1 MKEQLIEQLTAALQ
15 TEDIMSVRDTVR
27 GIRNQWKSETV
38 KERQLQLEAFK
49 TSEPEEGSEFI
60 YHPHESEGQFQELC
74 KQYEDRIEEAGK
86 VLAAERQKNYDAKL
100 IVLTDFQKLIQEEE
114 NVGKAFVWH
123 KELRERWDAI
133 GDVPGDK
140 YHEIQEN
147 WQRLNHAFF
156 YNINIYKELQA
167 HDLKVNQKAKE
178 QLIEEAKSLETI
190 ESINELEVM
199 VKRLQREF
207 VNVGPTPQE
216 TYKETGDNFFA
227 ILREAQIRIQA
238 HYDAIQKEAD
248 TNLQAKQVLID
259 KTKEIL
265 NMDFTQPNAWNK
277 WTDEIIKLQDDWK
290 NIGWTRKKDNEETW
304 LEFRGLCD
312 AFFEK
317 RKSYFDERRSVQR
330 DNQKKKEEI
339 IAKAKA
345 IAESSDWKKT
355 TEELKKLQEQW
366 KAVGNAE
373 PKDENKLWQRFR
385 AACDHFFNRKKEH
398 FAGMSGQQEE
408 NLRLKT
414 TLLEE
419 LEAYALTG
427 NKGADLG
434 FLKNFSERWK
444 GVGHVPKENI
454 NDISTRY
461 NACLD
466 RLYGGINANR
476 QEKNIS
482 QYKSRVEN
490 LKTQGGGNVMRRE
503 RSLLQDKV
511 DRLNLQIKQY
521 ENNMG
526 IFTGKGAEALRKE
539 IEKKIK
545 SCQLEISEIKDK
557 MKLLNDEAGQ

>member
-15 TEDIMSVRDTVR
+15 SEDIMSVRDAVR

-49 TSEPEEGSEFI
+49 ASEPEQAIEFI
-60 YHPHESEGQFQELC
+60 YVPHEKEGMFQDLC

-86 VLAAERQKNYDAKL
+86 ILAAERQKNFDAKML
-100 IVLTDFQKLIQEEE
+100 VIADFQKLIQEEE

-123 KELRERWDAI
+123 KELRERWDNI

-140 YHEIQEN
+140 YHEVQEN

-167 HDLKVNQKAKE
+167 HDLKVNQKSKE
-178 QLIEEAKSLETI
+178 ALIEEAKTLASI
-190 ESINELEVM
+190 ESINDLEMM
-199 VKRLQREF
+199 VKKLQREF
-207 VNVGPTPQE
+207 VNIGPSPKE
-216 TYKETGDNFFA
+216 TYKETGDTFFG
-227 ILREAQIRIQA
+227 ILREAQLRIQA
-238 HYDAIQKEAD
+238 HYDAIQQEAD
-248 TNLQAKQVLID
+248 ANLAIKQALIV

-265 NMDFTQPNAWNK
+265 AMDFTQPNAWNK
-277 WTDEIIKLQDDWK
+277 WTDEIIKLQEEWK
-290 NIGWTRKKDNEETW
+290 NVGWTRKKDNEETW

-312 AFFEK
+312 AFFAKRNAYFEE
-317 RKSYFDERRSVQR
+317 RKSVQKE
-330 DNQKKKEEI
+330 NHKKKEEI
-339 IAKAKA
+339 IAKAKS
-345 IAESSDWKKT
+345 IQESNEWKKT

-366 KAVGNAE
+366 RGVGNAE

-398 FAGMSGQQEE
+398 FDGMSGQQEE
-408 NLRLKT
+408 NLRLKLA
-414 TLLEE
+414 LLEE
-419 LEAYALTG
+419 AEGYALTG

-434 FLKNFSERWK
+434 FLKNLSDRWK
-444 GVGHVPKENI
+444 GIGHVPKENVTEV
-454 NDISTRY
+454 SKRY
-461 NACLD
+461 NDALD
-466 RLYGGINANR
+466 KLYGGVNANR
-476 QEKNIS
+476 QEKNIT

-490 LKTQGGGNVMRRE
+490 LKSQGSGSVIKRE
-503 RSLLQDKV
+503 RSLLQDKI
-511 DRLNLQIKQY
+511 DRLNIQIKQY

-545 SCQLEISEIKDK
+545 SCQTEIMDIKDK
-557 MKLLNDEAGQ
+557 MKLLVEENQ

>member
-15 TEDIMSVRDTVR
+15 SEDIMSVRDAVR

-49 TSEPEEGSEFI
+49 ASEPEQAIEFI
-60 YHPHESEGQFQELC
+60 YVPHEKEGMFQDLC

-86 VLAAERQKNYDAKL
+86 ILAAERQKNFDAKML
-100 IVLTDFQKLIQEEE
+100 VIADFQKLIQEEE

-123 KELRERWDAI
+123 KELRERWDNI

-140 YHEIQEN
+140 YHEVQEN

-167 HDLKVNQKAKE
+167 HDLKVNQKSKE
-178 QLIEEAKSLETI
+178 AMIEEAKTLASI
-190 ESINELEVM
+190 ESINDLEMM
-199 VKRLQREF
+199 VKKLQREF
-207 VNVGPTPQE
+207 VNIGPSPKE
-216 TYKETGDNFFA
+216 TYKETGDTFFG
-227 ILREAQIRIQA
+227 ILREAQLRIQA
-238 HYDAIQKEAD
+238 HYDAIQQEAD
-248 TNLQAKQVLID
+248 ANLAIKQALIV

-265 NMDFTQPNAWNK
+265 AMDFTQPNAWNK
-277 WTDEIIKLQDDWK
+277 WTDEIIKLQEEWK
-290 NIGWTRKKDNEETW
+290 NVGWTRKKDNEETW

-312 AFFEK
+312 AFFAKRNAYFEE
-317 RKSYFDERRSVQR
+317 RKSVQKE
-330 DNQKKKEEI
+330 NHKKKEEI
-339 IAKAKA
+339 IAKAKS
-345 IAESSDWKKT
+345 IQESNEWKKT

-366 KAVGNAE
+366 KSAGNAE

-398 FAGMSGQQEE
+398 FDGMSGQQEE
-408 NLRLKT
+408 NLRLKLA
-414 TLLEE
+414 LLEE
-419 LEAYALTG
+419 AEGYALTG

-434 FLKNFSERWK
+434 FLKNLSDRWK
-444 GVGHVPKENI
+444 GIGHVPKENVTEV
-454 NDISTRY
+454 SKRY
-461 NACLD
+461 NDALD
-466 RLYGGINANR
+466 KLYGGVNANR
-476 QEKNIS
+476 QEKNIT

-490 LKTQGGGNVMRRE
+490 LKSQGSGNVIKRE
-503 RSLLQDKV
+503 RSLLQDKI
-511 DRLNLQIKQY
+511 DRLNIQIKQY

-545 SCQLEISEIKDK
+545 SCQTEIMDIKDK
-557 MKLLNDEAGQ
+557 MKLLVEENQ